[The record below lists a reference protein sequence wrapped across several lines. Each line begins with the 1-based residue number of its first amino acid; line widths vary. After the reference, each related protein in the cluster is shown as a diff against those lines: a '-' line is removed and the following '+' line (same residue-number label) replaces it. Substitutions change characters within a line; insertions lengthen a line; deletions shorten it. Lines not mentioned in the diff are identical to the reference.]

1 MKSLSQIRRHRTL
14 PTLPTLPT
22 LRTLCGLAGAMLLAT
37 GAGAAPPQL
46 LAKQTLSL
54 EAAKHA
60 AAAAASK
67 AKSDNVS
74 VVIAVVDDGGHLIY
88 LERID
93 HTVAVSASIAPGKA
107 RTAAIFKRPTSE
119 LEQTIN
125 RGRTALSAVHD
136 YTPLQGGVPI
146 SIGGEVVGAIG
157 VSGANPQQDEDIAL
171 AGARAL
177 NR

>member
-1 MKSLSQIRRHRTL
+1 MRSIATILKQHAGR
-14 PTLPTLPT
+14 P
-22 LRTLCGLAGAMLLAT
+22 LCALAGAALLVAT
-37 GAGAAPPQL
+37 ASAAPPQL
-46 LAKQTLSL
+46 LAKHTLSL
-54 EAAKHA
+54 DAAKHV

-67 AKSDNVS
+67 ARSDNVS

-146 SIGGEVVGAIG
+146 RVGGEVVGAIG